1 MKSKFENSVLELGE
15 RSDERWGVIEQI
27 TKHFKSSVEVLID
40 INKGI
45 SSALETR
52 RESSK
57 PAESPAAEPQ
67 TLEQRV
73 VSLLQ
78 A

>member
-1 MKSKFENSVLELGE
+1 MLELGE

-45 SSALETR
+45 SSALDTR
-52 RESSK
+52 KESESSK
-57 PAESPAAEPQ
+57 SESPAAEPQ
-67 TLEQRV
+67 TLE
-73 VSLLQ
+73 
-78 A
+78 